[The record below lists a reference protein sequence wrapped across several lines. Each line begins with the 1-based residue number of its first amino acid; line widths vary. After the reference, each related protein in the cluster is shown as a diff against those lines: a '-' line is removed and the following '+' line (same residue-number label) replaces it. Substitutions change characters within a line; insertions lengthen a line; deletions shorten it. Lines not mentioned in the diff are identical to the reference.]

1 MLGFPGMVRTETRER
16 AYMSLFSR
24 RDTSPIPSTNFSAF
38 DSHISVS
45 GDVETEGALRI
56 DGRLEGTIRR
66 ADLIVVGQGATVV
79 GDITAREVIVGGAV
93 TGNIFA
99 AQRTELQST
108 GIVAGDIR
116 SAAILIHEGGV
127 VQGRLYIHP
136 ISGTA
141 EGGTGSGGS
150 GGKETPA
157 IAATSRASDSARLSP
172 ALLGK

>member
-1 MLGFPGMVRTETRER
+1 
-16 AYMSLFSR
+16 MSLFSR
-24 RDTSPIPSTNFSAF
+24 REVSPIPSTNFSVF

-45 GDVETEGALRI
+45 GDLETDGALRI
-56 DGRLEGTIRR
+56 DGRLEGTIHR
-66 ADLIVVGQGATVV
+66 ADLIVVGEGSSVV

-136 ISGTA
+136 ISGAPA
-141 EGGTGSGGS
+141 EGTGSSGSS
-150 GGKETPA
+150 GGGTPPRV
-157 IAATSRASDSARLSP
+157 SSGEGESARLSP

>member
-1 MLGFPGMVRTETRER
+1 MSIFGRRE
-16 AYMSLFSR
+16 A
-24 RDTSPIPSTNFSAF
+24 SPIPTTNFSVF
-38 DSHISVS
+38 DSHISIS
-45 GDVETEGALRI
+45 GDLETDGALRI
-56 DGRLEGTIRR
+56 DGRLEGSIHR
-66 ADLIVVGQGATVV
+66 ADLIVVGQGASVV

-116 SAAILIHEGGV
+116 SAAILVHEGGV

-136 ISGTA
+136 ISANA
-141 EGGTGSGGS
+141 EGGSTGGS
-150 GGKETPA
+150 SSSGTPPRV
-157 IAATSRASDSARLSP
+157 SSGEEQGRLSP

>member
-1 MLGFPGMVRTETRER
+1 
-16 AYMSLFSR
+16 MSLFSR
-24 RDTSPIPSTNFSAF
+24 REVSPIPSTNFSVF

-45 GDVETEGALRI
+45 GDLETDGALRI
-56 DGRLEGTIRR
+56 DGRLEGTIHR

-141 EGGTGSGGS
+141 EGSGSG
-150 GGKETPA
+150 
-157 IAATSRASDSARLSP
+157 ATSSAP
-172 ALLGK
+172 ALTATTSRSSSNAESGRLAPALMGK

>member
-1 MLGFPGMVRTETRER
+1 MSIFGRRE
-16 AYMSLFSR
+16 A
-24 RDTSPIPSTNFSAF
+24 SPIPTTNFSVF

-45 GDVETEGALRI
+45 GDLETDGALRI
-56 DGRLEGTIRR
+56 DGRLEGSIHR
-66 ADLIVVGQGATVV
+66 ADLIVVGQGASVV

-116 SAAILIHEGGV
+116 SAAILVHEGGV

-136 ISGTA
+136 ISA
-141 EGGTGSGGS
+141 SSEGAGGS
-150 GGKETPA
+150 GNSQQPPRVSSGEEQG
-157 IAATSRASDSARLSP
+157 RLSP

>member
-1 MLGFPGMVRTETRER
+1 
-16 AYMSLFSR
+16 MSLFSR
-24 RDTSPIPSTNFSAF
+24 REASPIPSTNFSVL
-38 DSHISVS
+38 DSHISVH
-45 GDVETEGALRI
+45 GDLETDGALRI
-56 DGRLEGTIRR
+56 DGRIEGTIQR
-66 ADLIVVGQGATVV
+66 ADLIVVGEGASVV

-136 ISGTA
+136 ISGGA
-141 EGGTGSGGS
+141 EGSGTSSGSAQPPRVSS
-150 GGKETPA
+150 GET
-157 IAATSRASDSARLSP
+157 DSSRLSP

>member
-1 MLGFPGMVRTETRER
+1 
-16 AYMSLFSR
+16 MSLFSR
-24 RDTSPIPSTNFSAF
+24 RDPSPIPSTNFSAF

-45 GDVETEGALRI
+45 GDIETEGALRI

-66 ADLIVVGQGATVV
+66 ADLVVIGQGATVV

-136 ISGTA
+136 ISGTS
-141 EGGTGSGGS
+141 ESGTGSGS
-150 GGKETPA
+150 FKETPA
-157 IAATSRASDSARLSP
+157 ISATARSSSGADSARLSP

>member
-1 MLGFPGMVRTETRER
+1 MSIFGRRE
-16 AYMSLFSR
+16 A
-24 RDTSPIPSTNFSAF
+24 SPIPTTNFSVF

-45 GDVETEGALRI
+45 GDLETDGALRI
-56 DGRLEGTIRR
+56 DGRLEGSIHR
-66 ADLIVVGQGATVV
+66 ADLIVVGQGASVV

-116 SAAILIHEGGV
+116 SAAILVHEGGV

-136 ISGTA
+136 ISASADSGA
-141 EGGTGSGGS
+141 AGGS
-150 GGKETPA
+150 NSGQPPRVSSGE
-157 IAATSRASDSARLSP
+157 SERLSP

>member
-1 MLGFPGMVRTETRER
+1 
-16 AYMSLFSR
+16 MSLFSR
-24 RDTSPIPSTNFSAF
+24 RETSPIPTTNFSVF
-38 DSHISVS
+38 DSHISIV
-45 GDVETEGALRI
+45 GDLETDGALRV
-56 DGRLEGTIRR
+56 DGRLEGSIHR
-66 ADLIVVGQGATVV
+66 ADLVVVGEGASVI

-116 SAAILIHEGGV
+116 SAAILVQEGGV

-136 ISGTA
+136 ISGESPDA
-141 EGGTGSGGS
+141 GSQPRIAS
-150 GGKETPA
+150 GE
-157 IAATSRASDSARLSP
+157 SDRLSP

>member
-1 MLGFPGMVRTETRER
+1 
-16 AYMSLFSR
+16 MSLFSR
-24 RDTSPIPSTNFSAF
+24 REVSPIPSTNFSVF

-45 GDVETEGALRI
+45 GDLETDGALRI
-56 DGRLEGTIRR
+56 DGRLEGTIHR

-136 ISGTA
+136 ISGA
-141 EGGTGSGGS
+141 GEGAGSNAGS
-150 GGKETPA
+150 TPQA
-157 IAATSRASDSARLSP
+157 ISATSSRSANSVESARLSP
-172 ALLGK
+172 ALIGK

>member
-1 MLGFPGMVRTETRER
+1 
-16 AYMSLFSR
+16 MSLFSR
-24 RDTSPIPSTNFSAF
+24 RDPSPIPTTNFSILDA
-38 DSHISVS
+38 HISVT
-45 GDVETEGALRI
+45 GDLETDGALRI
-56 DGRLEGTIRR
+56 DGRLEGSIHR
-66 ADLIVVGQGATVV
+66 ADIIVIGEGASVV
-79 GDITAREVIVGGAV
+79 GDVTAREVIVGGAV

-136 ISGTA
+136 ISGPA
-141 EGGTGSGGS
+141 EGAASGTSGDRTS
-150 GGKETPA
+150 GALPSS
-157 IAATSRASDSARLSP
+157 TSRTTGEQDSSRLSP